1 MHKGQSAHHGHY
13 VAQVYDE
20 DKAKWFL
27 FDDEAVSPIEDLNT
41 PTVHDEDDDPV
52 VDNKKKKKLAAGF
65 TRGADGSMC
74 AERFFSL
81 SADSARRGLTQDG
94 WIRAACPS
102 PRTPVR
108 PRISVSTPPRPVPN
122 LTSLP
127 LPFCSLRTDMLIYTR
142 RDSSSSSSPTSGP
155 SPSAA
160 AATAAA
166 PPSPPS
172 LAQATVER
180 LDAAYRAD
188 VDAYERKKA
197 DVEKRFDEVR
207 EGKRSVYRVWDVEEE
222 DVRRLLC
229 SCLSVCKGADR
240 VGWGQ
245 EEAFL
250 VDKSELRRWLE
261 DGLKVRQPASGD
273 KGKGREGEDTNGD
286 VEMVSAATAA
296 GKEEGKELA
305 KEEGR
310 ADEDVAMADE
320 DDGPG
325 TPAEPPQ
332 STLGAQLVSASKAVT
347 TTNGLSNRKDKGKG
361 KAIDQDEQEDLPHP
375 SELRGSTSPVGGQ
388 VNGAGAVEDEVKR
401 ISNEAVVCEH
411 GRADPRRAEQMKR
424 VSQVRC
430 AASPAHPGALG

>member
-1 MHKGQSAHHGHY
+1 M
-13 VAQVYDE
+13 
-20 DKAKWFL
+20 
-27 FDDEAVSPIEDLNT
+27 
-41 PTVHDEDDDPV
+41 
-52 VDNKKKKKLAAGF
+52 
-65 TRGADGSMC
+65 
-74 AERFFSL
+74 
-81 SADSARRGLTQDG
+81 
-94 WIRAACPS
+94 
-102 PRTPVR
+102 
-108 PRISVSTPPRPVPN
+108 
-122 LTSLP
+122 
-127 LPFCSLRTDMLIYTR
+127 
-142 RDSSSSSSPTSGP
+142 
-155 SPSAA
+155 
-160 AATAAA
+160 
-166 PPSPPS
+166 
-172 LAQATVER
+172 
-180 LDAAYRAD
+180 
-188 VDAYERKKA
+188 
-197 DVEKRFDEVR
+197 
-207 EGKRSVYRVWDVEEE
+207 
-222 DVRRLLC
+222 
-229 SCLSVCKGADR
+229 
-240 VGWGQ
+240 
-245 EEAFL
+245 
-250 VDKSELRRWLE
+250 
-261 DGLKVRQPASGD
+261 RQPASGD

-347 TTNGLSNRKDKGKG
+347 TTNGLSNGKDKGKG